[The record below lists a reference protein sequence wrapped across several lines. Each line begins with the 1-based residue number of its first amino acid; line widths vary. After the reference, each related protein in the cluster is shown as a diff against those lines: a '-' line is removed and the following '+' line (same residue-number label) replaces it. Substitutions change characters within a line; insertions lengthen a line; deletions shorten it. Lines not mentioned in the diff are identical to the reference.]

1 MLKDLTISLTKTPS
15 QIFPCEICNIFLEN
29 LFHKTPSGDS
39 LSQLLSKKD
48 DNIDNNR
55 YQSLLSLN
63 CSSSH
68 LSPYIPWQI
77 SHTKWEYPSLF
88 GFSCLGIDRKKTFVW
103 GFMTKRCSWKLTL
116 QNWQENICAGETP
129 VPGVFLCVQ
138 DFAKHFFFR
147 TLLDDYFW
155 QNNFGNQVLYKK
167 ILFNL
172 KFGLSPSKKIVLFT
186 SMKTH

>member
-1 MLKDLTISLTKTPS
+1 MIILITTVINHSFSELFFITSFSLYPLANFPQKMGIS
-15 QIFPCEICNIFLEN
+15 
-29 LFHKTPSGDS
+29 
-39 LSQLLSKKD
+39 
-48 DNIDNNR
+48 
-55 YQSLLSLN
+55 
-63 CSSSH
+63 
-68 LSPYIPWQI
+68 
-77 SHTKWEYPSLF
+77 
-88 GFSCLGIDRKKTFVW
+88 FSFWVRFSYLGIDRKKTFVW

-172 KFGLSPSKKIVLFT
+172 KVGLSPSKKFVLFT